1 MMKSR
6 WFERGRSGHTC
17 RAGLVVT
24 VAMCASLLSS
34 PTTAAAQASSNPNS
48 GALTFTGGF
57 DVASGYVFRGLVQE
71 AAPKITVFP
80 YGDIGIALT
89 SGQGAIKSSAV
100 NVGLWNSL
108 NTGSSGTDGP
118 SRHAHYEED
127 FSTRLNVLFGGG
139 IAIGAGYM
147 ARTSPNNM
155 FNTAKEFQVKV
166 VKLDRLSPYGFLASE
181 LTTDG
186 QADGGTSKGTYLEL
200 GVGPSFAIGSGRTRI
215 TVPTRVGLSVKDY
228 YERSGADHKFG
239 FFAVGGIVTLPLG
252 KLPDRFGSWSI
263 HGGADAFMLGET
275 LKLVNGGD
283 RAKVVG
289 LIGVGVTY

>member
-1 MMKSR
+1 M
-6 WFERGRSGHTC
+6 G
-17 RAGLVVT
+17 
-24 VAMCASLLSS
+24 ASLLAW
-34 PTTAAAQASSNPNS
+34 PMAASAQTSRTPNN

-57 DVASGYVFRGLVQE
+57 DVASAYVFRGLVQE
-71 AAPKITVFP
+71 ADPKITVFP
-80 YGDIGIALT
+80 YGDVGITLT
-89 SGQGAIKSSAV
+89 SGDGVIKNVAV
-100 NVGLWNSL
+100 NFGLWNSL

-118 SRHAHYEED
+118 SRHVHYEED

-166 VKLDRLSPYGFLASE
+166 LKLDRLSPYGFLASE

-186 QADGGTSKGTYLEL
+186 QADGGTRKGTYLEL
-200 GVGPSFAIGSGRTRI
+200 GVGPTFGIGGGRTRI
-215 TVPTRVGLSVKDY
+215 TIPARVGLSVKDY
-228 YERSGADHKFG
+228 YERGGTDHRFG
-239 FFAVGGIVTLPLG
+239 FLAVGGIVTLPLG
-252 KLPDRFGSWSI
+252 KVPERFGSWSI

-275 LKLVNGGD
+275 PKLANDGK